1 MFFTWNSALVW
12 FVSGMCSDV
21 LLKMREL
28 GKFSLA
34 DLTSVGFNAKMY
46 SSMLGQVRAVCERFV
61 TTGAFIWFRFPHVY
75 LGVELKVSFA
85 GKNLKKLINLKKHLK
100 KFCPR

>member
-1 MFFTWNSALVW
+1 VDLTATLFFTWNPALVG

-28 GKFSLA
+28 GKLSLA
-34 DLTSVGFNAKMY
+34 DLTSVGFNTKMY
-46 SSMLGQVRAVCERFV
+46 SSMLGQVRAVCECFP
-61 TTGAFIWFRFPHVY
+61 TTGAFIRFRFPQVN

-85 GKNLKKLINLKKHLK
+85 GKSLKQN
-100 KFCPR
+100 